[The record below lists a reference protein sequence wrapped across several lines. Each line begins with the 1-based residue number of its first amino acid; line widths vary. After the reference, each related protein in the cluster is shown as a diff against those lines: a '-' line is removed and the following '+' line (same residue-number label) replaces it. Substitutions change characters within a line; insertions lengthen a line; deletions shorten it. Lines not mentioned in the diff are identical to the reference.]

1 MTYYYNLKWLTDKFD
16 QGEILKF
23 LFFWGHSNTLKEQ
36 VGKFC
41 FSQWFELPF
50 TVDGINY
57 QTAEHWMM
65 ANKALL
71 FDDINT
77 YQKIISANS
86 PGEAKELG
94 RQILGFDEQIWATNR
109 YAIVVNGNIHKFN
122 QYTQFADFLIN
133 TKDRILVEASPIDK
147 IWGIGLS
154 KDTEHIDNPYFWN
167 GQNLLG
173 FALMEVRDFLTKFDC
188 FNYINSTVTP
198 PWKSYPQIDPHDLF
212 WRMGNGEDM
221 IHQFEKYYD
230 TFSERDQ
237 IIFRLSNPTPYKWNN
252 FYDS

>member
-1 MTYYYNLKWLTDKFD
+1 MIYNLKWLTNKFD
-16 QGEILKF
+16 QNESLKF

-50 TVDGINY
+50 VVDNITY

-71 FDDINT
+71 FNDLKS
-77 YQKIISANS
+77 YQKIVNAKS

-94 RQILGFDEQIWATNR
+94 RQVIGFDEQIWVANR
-109 YAIVVNGNIHKFN
+109 YTIVVNGNIHKFN
-122 QYTQFADFLIN
+122 QHPLFADFLIN
-133 TKDRILVEASPIDK
+133 TKDRILVEASPVDK

-154 KDTEHIDNPYFWN
+154 KDAEQIDNPYFWN

-173 FALMEVRDFLTKFDC
+173 FALMEARDFLAKFGC
-188 FNYINSTVTP
+188 FKYINSLVTP
-198 PWKSYPQIDPHDLF
+198 PWKAYPEIDPLDLF
-212 WRMGNGEDM
+212 WSMGNGENALAKFL
-221 IHQFEKYYD
+221 HHYGSL
-230 TFSERDQ
+230 SERAKT
-237 IIFRLSNPTPYKWNN
+237 IFRLSNPTPYDWSG
-252 FYDS
+252 FYKS